1 MSLIFITE
9 DEAVIREGVRK
20 YLEKSGY
27 SVLGFETL
35 KSAREALSVT
45 KPDLLIQDVMLPDGD
60 GFEFVK
66 ELHESSDIPVIFMTA
81 LSGEDNKVT
90 GFENGA
96 DDYITKPFSPKELV
110 LRVQAVLRRAS
121 SPSKNAASGA
131 GANGADLSERTF
143 IAEDGRMTFNRYEH
157 KVTVNGAAVALTSAE
172 WRILDLLIKNAMVV
186 LPRAQIL
193 KECFDYTE
201 LSYER
206 IADTHI
212 KNLRAKLGPYPWIET
227 VRGYGYKF
235 IAHPESV
242 N

>member
-9 DEAVIREGVRK
+9 DNATIRLGVKK

-27 SVLGFETL
+27 NVLGFETL

-66 ELHESSDIPVIFMTA
+66 ELHASCNIPVIFMTA
-81 LSGEDNKVT
+81 LSSEENKVT

-110 LRVQAVLRRAS
+110 LRVQAVLRRTEA
-121 SPSKNAASGA
+121 P
-131 GANGADLSERTF
+131 ANNTVPLNDTQDFTERVF
-143 IAEDGRMTFNRYEH
+143 IADKGKMTFNRYEH
-157 KVTVNGAAVALTSAE
+157 KVTVNGENIALTSAE

-235 IAHPESV
+235 IAHPQTK
-242 N
+242 

>member
-9 DEAVIREGVRK
+9 DNAVIREGVRK

-27 SVLGFETL
+27 NVLGFETL
-35 KSAREALSVT
+35 KAAREALSVT

-66 ELHESSDIPVIFMTA
+66 ELHSSHDIPVIFMTA
-81 LSGEDNKVT
+81 LSSEENKVT

-110 LRVQAVLRRAS
+110 LRVQAVLRRTESTS
-121 SPSKNAASGA
+121 SNAVPLNS
-131 GANGADLSERTF
+131 GADLTEKKF
-143 IAEDGRMTFNRYEH
+143 QADEGVMTFNRYEH
-157 KVTVNGAAVALTSAE
+157 KVTVNGGNIALTSAE

-235 IAHPESV
+235 IAHPAKI
-242 N
+242 